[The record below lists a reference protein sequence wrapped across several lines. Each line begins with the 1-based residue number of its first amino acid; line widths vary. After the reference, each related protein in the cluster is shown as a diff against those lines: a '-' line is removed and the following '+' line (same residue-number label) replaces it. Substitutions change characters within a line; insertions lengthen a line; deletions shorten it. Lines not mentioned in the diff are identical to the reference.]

1 MSGVVRLPRAGRQG
15 IRKAG
20 KDKEA
25 VSRARV
31 QIVWLE
37 EQITNKRIM
46 KIKKRNLKETKIF
59 RNMGKRFGLCLTGLL
74 LTASMLTGCGGSSKS
89 MYSEMAY
96 DTGGYGAVDNAAVTE
111 EIALSVDA
119 GEAGG
124 YENAFPAENAAAPES
139 LPETELQENPTDGR
153 KLIKTVDLYVETE
166 QYDKL
171 LVNLEAQ
178 IDKLGGYVEYQYQY
192 NGSSYSNY
200 DETRNAH
207 LSVRI
212 PAARLDEFVQK
223 VDEQSNITNK
233 EERVEDVT
241 LQYVDLE
248 SRKKALVI
256 EQDRLLELLEKAET
270 VEDIITIE
278 QRLSEVRY
286 ELENMESKLR
296 ILTNQIDYS
305 TININIE
312 EVRRLTPTEEKS
324 AWDRMKNGF
333 VKSIYRIGDDME
345 AGFIGFVI
353 NLPYYIV
360 WLIVIVIVFF
370 VVRAVLKRR
379 KRKRTE
385 KKQSEENSDQNGERE
400 Q

>member
-1 MSGVVRLPRAGRQG
+1 MYNKKLM
-15 IRKAG
+15 
-20 KDKEA
+20 
-25 VSRARV
+25 
-31 QIVWLE
+31 
-37 EQITNKRIM
+37 TNKGRIM
-46 KIKKRNLKETKIF
+46 RMKKKRNLKETKIF
-59 RNMGKRFGLCLTGLL
+59 RNTGKRFGLCLTGLL
-74 LTASMLTGCGGSSKS
+74 LTVSMLTGCGGSSKS

-111 EIALSVDA
+111 EIALSVEA
-119 GEAGG
+119 REAGG
-124 YENAFPAENAAAPES
+124 YENAFPEENAAAPES

-178 IDKLGGYVEYQYQY
+178 IAALGGYVEYQYQY

-385 KKQSEENSDQNGERE
+385 KKQREENSDQNGERE

>member
-1 MSGVVRLPRAGRQG
+1 
-15 IRKAG
+15 
-20 KDKEA
+20 
-25 VSRARV
+25 
-31 QIVWLE
+31 
-37 EQITNKRIM
+37 M
-46 KIKKRNLKETKIF
+46 KKNSVKTKLF
-59 RNMGKRFGLCLTGLL
+59 QKPEKRFSMCLTGLL
-74 LTASMLTGCGGSSKS
+74 LTAAMLTGCGGSSTS

-96 DTGGYGAVDNAAVTE
+96 DTGGYGEADKAATTE
-111 EIALSVDA
+111 EVALSVGA

-124 YENAFPAENAAAPES
+124 YENAFPEENTAAQESASETAPE
-139 LPETELQENPTDGR
+139 ENPSEGR

-178 IDKLGGYVEYQYQY
+178 IAALGGYVEYQYQY

-212 PAARLDEFVQK
+212 PAARLDEFIQK

-333 VKSIYRIGDDME
+333 VKSIYRIGDNME
-345 AGFIGFVI
+345 SGFIGFVI

-360 WLIVIVIVFF
+360 WLFVIGIVFF

-385 KKQSEENSDQNGERE
+385 KEQKEENSDQNGERE

>member
-1 MSGVVRLPRAGRQG
+1 MKKNSVKTKLFQKP
-15 IRKAG
+15 
-20 KDKEA
+20 E
-25 VSRARV
+25 
-31 QIVWLE
+31 
-37 EQITNKRIM
+37 KRISM
-46 KIKKRNLKETKIF
+46 Y
-59 RNMGKRFGLCLTGLL
+59 LTGLL
-74 LTASMLTGCGGSSKS
+74 LTAAMLTGCGGSSTS

-96 DTGGYGAVDNAAVTE
+96 DTGGYGEADKAATTE
-111 EIALSVDA
+111 EVALSVGA

-124 YENAFPAENAAAPES
+124 YENAFPEENTAAQESASETAPE
-139 LPETELQENPTDGR
+139 ENPSEGR

-178 IDKLGGYVEYQYQY
+178 IAALGGYVEYQYQY

-212 PAARLDEFVQK
+212 PAARLDEFIQK

-333 VKSIYRIGDDME
+333 VKSIYRIGDNME

-360 WLIVIVIVFF
+360 WLFVIVIVFF

-385 KKQSEENSDQNGERE
+385 KEQREENSDQNGERE